1 MDRPKLALGPV
12 AHNLAPLTTA
22 VLYAR
27 QARAYLKISSAGL
40 CKLTRTGIINRYTH
54 LGGKRPFYLKHELD
68 AYLHALPRYRMI
80 DREASPNSA
89 EGSSE

>member
-1 MDRPKLALGPV
+1 MNRPKLAIVPV
-12 AHNLAPLTTA
+12 AHSLAALTPA

-27 QARAYLKISSAGL
+27 QARAYLKISSVGL
-40 CKLTRTGIINRYTH
+40 CKPTRTGIVNRYTH
-54 LGGKRPFYLKHELD
+54 LGGKRPFYLKHERD
-68 AYLHALPRYRMI
+68 AYLHALPRYRML